1 MLYIKS
7 TRKKINTD
15 RLFGYLLL
23 SPTLLLIIFFI
34 LAPLLVN
41 VFMSLTDQEFFSI
54 KYKFVGIYN
63 YLKIFAD
70 VDFSKS
76 LLRSFFWVFGNMLI
90 QVILSFFFAL
100 ILNKSR
106 GGRSLMTILV
116 MLPWFTP
123 TIIITV
129 MWKWML
135 NSSFGVINYLMLAL
149 NLSKSPINFLG
160 DPSTAFYSL
169 IIINSWQW
177 FPFFCVL
184 ILAAL
189 QMIPLELEEAARVDG
204 ANNLKQFYYIKMP
217 FIQPTLST
225 VGLIAMLM
233 GFNIFD
239 SIWFLTKGGP
249 GRVSTTMPVY
259 IYETGFKAFKLGMAS
274 AQSTVVMLI
283 LMGLV
288 AIYLRAF
295 RPFREESVM
304 T

>member
-1 MLYIKS
+1 MLYIES
-7 TRKKINTD
+7 TKKKLNKD

-23 SPTLLLIIFFI
+23 SPTLLLIICLI
-34 LAPLLVN
+34 LVPLLVN
-41 VFMSLTDQEFFSI
+41 VYMSLTDQNFFSI
-54 KYKFVGIYN
+54 KYNFVGIYN
-63 YLKIFAD
+63 YLKIVTD
-70 VDFSKS
+70 IDFLTS
-76 LLRSFFWVFGNMLI
+76 LLRSFYWVFGNMVL

-100 ILNKSR
+100 ILNRIRR
-106 GGRSLMTILV
+106 GRNFMTILV

-135 NSSFGVINYLMLAL
+135 NSSFGVINYLLLTL
-149 NLSKSPINFLG
+149 NVTKVPINFLG
-160 DPSTAFYSL
+160 DPSTAFYTL
-169 IIINSWQW
+169 ILINSWQW

-204 ANNLKQFYYIKMP
+204 ANNVKQFFYIKMP
-217 FIQPTLST
+217 FVQPTLST

-249 GRVSTTMPVY
+249 GRASTTVPVY
-259 IYETGFKAFKLGMAS
+259 IYETGFKAFELGVAS
-274 AQSTVVMLI
+274 AQSTIVMLI
-283 LMGLV
+283 LMSLV

>member
-1 MLYIKS
+1 
-7 TRKKINTD
+7 
-15 RLFGYLLL
+15 
-23 SPTLLLIIFFI
+23 
-34 LAPLLVN
+34 
-41 VFMSLTDQEFFSI
+41 
-54 KYKFVGIYN
+54 
-63 YLKIFAD
+63 
-70 VDFSKS
+70 
-76 LLRSFFWVFGNMLI
+76 
-90 QVILSFFFAL
+90 
-100 ILNKSR
+100 
-106 GGRSLMTILV
+106 

-135 NSSFGVINYLMLAL
+135 NSSFGVINYLLLTL
-149 NLSKSPINFLG
+149 NVTKVPINFLG
-160 DPSTAFYSL
+160 DPSTAFYTL
-169 IIINSWQW
+169 ILINSWQW

-204 ANNLKQFYYIKMP
+204 ANNVKQFFYIKMP
-217 FIQPTLST
+217 FVQPTLST

-249 GRVSTTMPVY
+249 GRASTTVPVY
-259 IYETGFKAFKLGMAS
+259 IYETGFKAFELGVAS
-274 AQSTVVMLI
+274 AQSTIVMLI
-283 LMGLV
+283 LMSLV